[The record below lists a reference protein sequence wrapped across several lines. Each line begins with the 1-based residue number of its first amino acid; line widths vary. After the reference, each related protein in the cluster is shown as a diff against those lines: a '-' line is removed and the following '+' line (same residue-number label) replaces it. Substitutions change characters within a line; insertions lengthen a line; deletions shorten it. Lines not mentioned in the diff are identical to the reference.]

1 MGISGEN
8 LVSGYRHIPTDNPRI
23 SQSTFSLGLRARA
36 LSDNEKDARYVLEN
50 MVGNVIIV
58 MGKGREWGG
67 DDGVRRIL
75 YGIMLETLTSKRAE
89 TKWGGWLETIA
100 LSYKMTN
107 GEHRENGNCCRQG
120 W

>member
-1 MGISGEN
+1 MN
-8 LVSGYRHIPTDNPRI
+8 N
-23 SQSTFSLGLRARA
+23 
-36 LSDNEKDARYVLEN
+36 NEKDARYMLED
-50 MVGNVIIV
+50 MVGNIIMV

-75 YGIMLETLTSKRAE
+75 YGIMLGTLTSKRTE
-89 TKWGGWLETIA
+89 TKWRGWLETIA

-107 GEHRENGNCCRQG
+107 GEQRENGNRCKQG